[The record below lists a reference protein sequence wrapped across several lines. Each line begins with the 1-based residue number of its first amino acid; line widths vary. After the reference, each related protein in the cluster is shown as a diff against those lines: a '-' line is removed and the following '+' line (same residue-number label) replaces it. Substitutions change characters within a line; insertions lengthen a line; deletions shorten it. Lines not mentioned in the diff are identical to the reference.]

1 MIAKVRELPLEEM
14 GVTNTIK
21 AAIKI
26 RLMYIAPYLQTWPQA
41 MSIGAIP
48 SNVPHTLHAIAS
60 MSDDIWHRVG
70 DKSTDIN
77 WYTKRGLIG
86 GVYVATEL
94 FMLTDKSPEYVDT
107 WDFLERRLQDVMMVG
122 GAIKESE
129 HVLNVVA
136 TGFQAVAM
144 GLSSVM
150 SPVSSSKTT
159 STKAPSNISEPTY
172 IPEEEKETKKQ

>member
-26 RLMYIAPYLQTWPQA
+26 RLMYITPYLQTWPQA

-48 SNVPHTLHAIAS
+48 TNVPHTLHAIAT

-94 FMLTDKSPEYVDT
+94 FMLTDKSPEFVDT
-107 WDFLERRLQDVMMVG
+107 WDFLERRLQNVMMVG

-129 HVLNVVA
+129 HVLNAVA

-150 SPVSSSKTT
+150 NPSNSSSASVPSKT
-159 STKAPSNISEPTY
+159 SAVSQPTY
-172 IPEEEKETKKQ
+172 IPDEEKETRKQ